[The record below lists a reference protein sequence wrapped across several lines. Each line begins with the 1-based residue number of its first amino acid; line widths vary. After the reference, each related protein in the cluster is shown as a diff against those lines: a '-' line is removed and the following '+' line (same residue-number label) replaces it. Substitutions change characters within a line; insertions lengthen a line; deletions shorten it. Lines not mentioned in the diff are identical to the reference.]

1 MGTGVSDR
9 GARRPSGVDRLTTP
23 RSRTDLQPAESILIR
38 PQQRLYSRSAQP
50 ALVNARPRPLATF
63 YFGKYDTACR
73 RYLDRT
79 VSGGAVINDVIVH
92 ATVEE
97 LPFGGI
103 GESGMGAYH
112 GRTGFETFSHARGV
126 VRAPRISPNLVMSP
140 PYSRLKQLFR
150 WILDRENKLAMKRL
164 RH

>member
-103 GESGMGAYH
+103 GESGMGH
-112 GRTGFETFSHARGV
+112 TTG
-126 VRAPRISPNLVMSP
+126 AP
-140 PYSRLKQLFR
+140 
-150 WILDRENKLAMKRL
+150 AL
-164 RH
+164 RHSVTPVASCAHRASVLIWS